1 MNTVED
7 YLEVWRIPSR
17 IVAALST
24 GLAALALLLGS
35 IGVYAM
41 ASYRVSRCVREIGIR
56 MALGADGSEV
66 MSLVLRQAMRPV
78 LLGGLAGV
86 AGCAAVSR
94 VLSNMLLVSAHMTLS
109 PSLPRF
115 SCCWLWPWSRVTSR
129 RGVQHASIRSSPCG
143 TNNPSRMLTQVAP
156 RARNLQASSRIRKW
170 Q

>member
-56 MALGADGSEV
+56 MALGAAGSEV
-66 MSLVLRQAMRPV
+66 MRPV

-94 VLSNMLLVSAHMTLS
+94 VLSNMLFGVSAYDPIAFTSALFLLLVVALVAS
-109 PSLPRF
+109 YIPARRAT
-115 SCCWLWPWSRVTSR
+115 RVDPILALR
-129 RGVQHASIRSSPCG
+129 YE
-143 TNNPSRMLTQVAP
+143 
-156 RARNLQASSRIRKW
+156 
-170 Q
+170 

>member
-66 MSLVLRQAMRPV
+66 MSPVLRQAMRPV

-94 VLSNMLLVSAHMTLS
+94 VLSNKIGRASCRERVSVSGGLEG
-109 PSLPRF
+109 R
-115 SCCWLWPWSRVTSR
+115 
-129 RGVQHASIRSSPCG
+129 
-143 TNNPSRMLTQVAP
+143 
-156 RARNLQASSRIRKW
+156 
-170 Q
+170 

>member
-1 MNTVED
+1 MFFFFQAED
-7 YLEVWRIPSR
+7 GIRDGRVTGVQTCALPIL
-17 IVAALST
+17 AALST

-66 MSLVLRQAMRPV
+66 MSPVLRPAMRPV

-94 VLSNMLLVSAHMTLS
+94 VLSNMLFGVSAYDPIAFQIEKRWVS
-109 PSLPRF
+109 F
-115 SCCWLWPWSRVTSR
+115 R
-129 RGVQHASIRSSPCG
+129 R
-143 TNNPSRMLTQVAP
+143 L
-156 RARNLQASSRIRKW
+156 RIPGANHLAANGRRLAKVLFRL
-170 Q
+170 

>member
-66 MSLVLRQAMRPV
+66 MSPVLRQAMRPV

-94 VLSNMLLVSAHMTLS
+94 VPSNMLFGVSAYDPIAFTSALFLLLVVALVAS
-109 PSLPRF
+109 YIPARRAT
-115 SCCWLWPWSRVTSR
+115 RVDPILALR
-129 RGVQHASIRSSPCG
+129 YE
-143 TNNPSRMLTQVAP
+143 
-156 RARNLQASSRIRKW
+156 
-170 Q
+170 